1 MRKVLCEVEDVFEFF
16 TGRPSAGGV
25 HARIERAAEVETS
38 GMQDPLRNLCSWINS
53 TGLVGEERRM
63 RRPSSTSEL
72 SCAQP
77 STNSCLAKCRT
88 DLHGQMV
95 SETIP
100 IGPEGR
106 E

>member
-1 MRKVLCEVEDVFEFF
+1 
-16 TGRPSAGGV
+16 
-25 HARIERAAEVETS
+25 
-38 GMQDPLRNLCSWINS
+38 
-53 TGLVGEERRM
+53 M

-72 SCAQP
+72 SGAQP
-77 STNSCLAKCRT
+77 STNSCFAKCRA